1 MIGLQSIYRPMPL
14 EASLIHRFGELPQM
28 TRKED
33 KMSGKKG
40 ILSLAFVGVLVVL
53 AGVILVMNANAQKG
67 KGWPAL
73 NAKARFISGDTIIPG
88 ILNKIV
94 NDDPAAY
101 YENVGNNTISIGNP
115 HWIVSIYTDRQS
127 SRYVNLYFD
136 NVVSGPGQDLPSFCA
151 KPYFI
156 YPQIIVPITTT
167 HLYMKGTG
175 ELELIPDPND
185 PDYPTIQTKN
195 STLNFDNMTEGQETI
210 TYATWFYF
218 HVPDLKST
226 KGTDESRVI
235 NSFMG
240 CQWVKVTAHD
250 YYGGKAHR
258 YVFKPITE
266 PFKRRPWD
274 WDPEDPLQIDRWIY
288 HPEGTIPHELFSSSS
303 TQCDHGTYRMP
314 WELEI
319 VRIQ

>member
-1 MIGLQSIYRPMPL
+1 
-14 EASLIHRFGELPQM
+14 
-28 TRKED
+28 
-33 KMSGKKG
+33 MSGKIKIG
-40 ILSLAFVGVLVVL
+40 GLVLVAALVVL
-53 AGVILVMNANAQKG
+53 AGIILVLNANAQKG
-67 KGWPAL
+67 KGWPAP
-73 NAKARFISGDTIIPG
+73 NAKARFISGDTVIPG

-101 YENVGNNTISIGNP
+101 YENVGNNTISIGDP
-115 HWIVSIYTDRQS
+115 HWIVSIHTDRLS

-136 NVVSGPGQDLPSFCA
+136 NVVSGPGQNLPTACA

-156 YPQIIVPITTT
+156 YPVITPVTTT
-167 HLYMKGTG
+167 HLYMKGSG

-185 PDYPTIQTKN
+185 PDYPTLQTKD
-195 STLNFDNMTEGQETI
+195 SWLNFDNMTEGQETI

-235 NSFMG
+235 YSFID
-240 CQWVKVTAHD
+240 CKWVKVKAYD
-250 YYGGKAHR
+250 CYGGKANR
-258 YVFKPITE
+258 WVFKPITE

-274 WDPEDPLQIDRWIY
+274 WDGVTDIWIY
-288 HPEGTIPHELFSSSS
+288 HPEGSIPHEFISNSMSK
-303 TQCDHGTYRMP
+303 CDHGTYRMP